1 MSVEQKD
8 RADGSCPG
16 EQKDRAD
23 GPCPGEPKD
32 RPDVPHPGELK
43 NRAGGFHSLAPVL
56 AAFGMFSRIPV
67 PGVAWTPSAM
77 RTMLAALPL
86 VGVAQGLIAWTAGA
100 LLCRLGLPMPLL
112 AAALTL
118 IPIAVNGGI
127 HLDGLSDTSDALA
140 SHAPRE
146 KLLQILSDPHIGA
159 FGVLA
164 IACHLLL
171 AYALWSSLDTPSNI
185 LALLPALPATYAFSR
200 ALSGYAVACWPS
212 AKQTGLASGF
222 SRAAAPRLVPVLLA
236 VEAVCAAIALGVAGR
251 MGGVLA
257 VAGALAMLA
266 RYRRVALS
274 RFGGVTGDLAGWF
287 LQYAELIMLGCLV
300 VGRILWS

>member
-1 MSVEQKD
+1 MSTEQNDRTDGLRPGDAND
-8 RADGSCPG
+8 RADRPSRPIK
-16 EQKDRAD
+16 QDDLAD
-23 GPCPGEPKD
+23 GF
-32 RPDVPHPGELK
+32 HP
-43 NRAGGFHSLAPVL
+43 LAPVL

-67 PGVAWTPSAM
+67 PAVAWTPAAM

-86 VGVAQGLIAWTAGA
+86 VGVVQGLITWLAGA
-100 LLCRLGLPMPLL
+100 LLCGLGLPLPLL

-118 IPIAVNGGI
+118 TPIAVNGGI

-140 SHAPRE
+140 SHVPRE

-171 AYALWSSLDTPSNI
+171 ADALWSSLGTPANVR
-185 LALLPALPATYAFSR
+185 AVLPALPAAYALSR

-222 SRAAAPRLVPVLLA
+222 SRAAAPRLVPILLA
-236 VEAVCAAIALGVAGR
+236 AEALGAALTLAVVGG
-251 MGGVLA
+251 MGGALA
-257 VAGALAMLA
+257 VGGSLAMLA
-266 RYRRVALS
+266 WYRHFALS

-300 VGRILWS
+300 VGRLLWS